1 MKKLVVFDF
10 GETLA
15 YYGGTRLSWSEHY
28 EDALQYSA
36 NLQDFQFNKDSI
48 IEAQERLEH
57 YNTRSNPRLK
67 EVTSKEI
74 FGEIAEN
81 LGPLTN
87 LDRFVS
93 GFFMYFKRNII
104 VYDET
109 ITVLREL
116 QSLGVHTAI
125 LTDMP
130 YGMDTYLLL
139 EDLEST
145 GIDKYIEQ
153 ILSSVDVGYRK
164 PDKRGLLNVLERFG
178 IDKADTIFVGNELKD
193 IECAHNAGVEGVLLE
208 RGDKNSFNLEFD
220 YEIINSL
227 SEVLP
232 LISET

>member
-1 MKKLVVFDF
+1 MNKLVVFDF

-36 NLQDFQFNKDSI
+36 NLQDFQFNRDSL

-74 FGEIAEN
+74 FGEIADN
-81 LGPLTN
+81 LGPQTN

-116 QSLGVHTAI
+116 QSLSVHTAI

-232 LISET
+232 LISGT